1 MPTMQLDCTFDTSK
15 YACPTCV
22 HADVVVYLSKYE
34 MYMYV
39 NKPSIKMVV
48 TKVLFLGEFLQ
59 LGKKKERESSK
70 KVIIFFLTS
79 S

>member
-1 MPTMQLDCTFDTSK
+1 M
-15 YACPTCV
+15 
-22 HADVVVYLSKYE
+22 HAQRMYMLMWLCISKYE

-48 TKVLFLGEFLQ
+48 TMVLFLGEFLQ
-59 LGKKKERESSK
+59 LGKKKKKGESSK